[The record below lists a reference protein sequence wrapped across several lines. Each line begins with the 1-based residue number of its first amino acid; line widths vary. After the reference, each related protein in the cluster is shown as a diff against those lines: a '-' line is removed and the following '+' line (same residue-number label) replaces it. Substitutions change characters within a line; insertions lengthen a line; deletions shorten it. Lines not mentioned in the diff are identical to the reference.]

1 MKKNMFQRIVTFFI
15 SLAVIAVI
23 TLGVSV
29 TLENVVNSYSEKVT
43 IVTEETRIGDTID
56 TNDNTVELFE
66 EIRMAA

>member
-15 SLAVIAVI
+15 SLTVIAVI

-29 TLENVVNSYSEKVT
+29 TMKNVVNSYSEKIT
-43 IVTEETRIGDTID
+43 IASEETRIGDTID
-56 TNDNTVELFE
+56 TNDNTVVFFE

>member
-15 SLAVIAVI
+15 SLTVIAVI

-29 TLENVVNSYSEKVT
+29 TMKNVVNSYSEKIT
-43 IVTEETRIGDTID
+43 IASEETRIGDTID
-56 TNDNTVELFE
+56 TNDNTVEFFE